1 MRKLVDEQLD
11 EGSDV
16 RLTTS
21 TVYERIKRSNSSL
34 NRKGKKLLEDSIERV
49 LEVVKADM
57 QGNEEESIE
66 GDFEGLEEK
75 TPVPV
80 GLEHPSPRVMYML
93 REQGIKWSE

>member
-11 EGSDV
+11 EGSDA
-16 RLTTS
+16 RLTVPA
-21 TVYERIKRSNSSL
+21 VYERIKRSNSSL

-57 QGNEEESIE
+57 QGNDEADSIE

-80 GLEHPSPRVMYML
+80 GPGYLSFKV
-93 REQGIKWSE
+93 IC